1 MQNREDITN
10 MRGSK
15 AVVGVFSYADDL
27 IQAIKKVKDSNLDFR
42 VYSPVPNHH
51 IEELTLPGK
60 SPVRFITGLGALAGI
75 TGGFFLAI
83 WCSMDYPLRVSA
95 KDIVSVPAFVVI
107 GYECTILLG
116 GIFTLLA
123 LFHFCRL
130 PNLFR
135 KVGYDPRFSDDKF
148 GLVVGC
154 ERDTV
159 DDVASVLSS
168 SGAEEV
174 EVRDGL

>member
-1 MQNREDITN
+1 MKGN
-10 MRGSK
+10 K
-15 AVVGVFSYADDL
+15 AVVGVFTYVDDV
-27 IQAIKKVKDSNLDFR
+27 ISAIKRVKDANLDYK
-42 VYSPVPNHH
+42 VYSPVPNHELEH
-51 IEELTLPGK
+51 LTLPGK
-60 SPVRFITGLGALAGI
+60 SPVRFVTGFGALAGI
-75 TGGFFLAI
+75 TFGFFLAI

-95 KDIVSVPAFVVI
+95 KDIVSVPGFVVI

-123 LFHFCRL
+123 LLHFCRI
-130 PNLFR
+130 PDIFR

-154 ERDTV
+154 ERDDLESV
-159 DDVASVLSS
+159 QSVLVE